1 MTSRQAGR
9 RIGTIAAEHRAGKQK
24 RPGGARQ
31 AAARPR
37 SSSAP
42 LSAKDRRRLA
52 QLVAC
57 GAIFVLLVAV
67 KLLQPGKMDA
77 LNQRLSSLLNQN
89 MDVQAVFSAVGEAVT
104 GEQDVSGSLRDVY
117 QAVFQPQEEGE
128 AVETSASAGA
138 ALPLET
144 PSALEALTAFRSGSA
159 TGTVGSGESPAAQEE
174 PADEVTSSGEATGTA
189 EPASEA
195 EVSTLAYVLYSAQ
208 NLPEN
213 VSLEQALLGFDYCTP
228 VMGTLSSGFG
238 YREHPVE
245 GEERFHYGIDI
256 AAATGTAIGCFA
268 DGTVT
273 AVGDSSSYGKYLI
286 VSHEGGFSTLYA
298 HCSKIIASSGQTV
311 TEGQTIA
318 EVGETGVATG
328 PHLHLELHQGDRY
341 LNPIYYVALA

>member
-9 RIGTIAAEHRAGKQK
+9 RIGTIAAEHRPVNRKK
-24 RPGGARQ
+24 RGGARQ
-31 AAARPR
+31 AGPR
-37 SSSAP
+37 KSAP

-67 KLLQPGKMDA
+67 KLLLPGKMAVLDEK
-77 LNQRLSSLLNQN
+77 LSGLLHQN
-89 MDVQAVFSAVGEAVT
+89 MDVQAVFSAVGQAVA
-104 GEQDVSGSLRDVY
+104 GEQDVGGTLRDVY
-117 QAVFQPQEEGE
+117 QAVFQPQGEEK
-128 AVETSASAGA
+128 AVETAASAGP
-138 ALPLET
+138 ALSLET
-144 PSALEALTAFRSGSA
+144 PAALEALTVFRSGTA
-159 TGTVGSGESPAAQEE
+159 AGAVEGRETPMENPAAQTTTDTAVGAETME
-174 PADEVTSSGEATGTA
+174 SGQSTET
-189 EPASEA
+189 
-195 EVSTLAYVLYSAQ
+195 EVSTLAYVLYSAN

-256 AAATGTAIGCFA
+256 AANTGTSIGCFA

-286 VSHEGGFSTLYA
+286 VSHDGGFSSLYA
-298 HCSKIIASSGQTV
+298 HCSKIIASSGQEV
-311 TEGQTIA
+311 KEGQTIA

-328 PHLHLELHQGDRY
+328 PHLHFELHQGDRY

>member
-9 RIGTIAAEHRAGKQK
+9 RIGTIAAEHRTGNRKK
-24 RPGGARQ
+24 RGGARQ
-31 AAARPR
+31 AVRR
-37 SSSAP
+37 KSEP
-42 LSAKDRRRLA
+42 LSPKDRRRLA

-67 KLLQPGKMDA
+67 KLLLPGKMDA
-77 LNQRLSSLLNQN
+77 LNTRLSGMLRQN

-104 GEQDVSGSLRDVY
+104 GQQDVGGSLRDVY
-117 QAVFQPQEEGE
+117 QAVFQPQEGE
-128 AVETSASAGA
+128 AVETAASAGP
-138 ALPLET
+138 ALSLEAPT
-144 PSALEALTAFRSGSA
+144 ALEALTAFRSPNETAESGTETA
-159 TGTVGSGESPAAQEE
+159 AEGENTGTAAQE
-174 PADEVTSSGEATGTA
+174 TA
-189 EPASEA
+189 ESGSAGEV
-195 EVSTLAYVLYSAQ
+195 EVSTLAYILYSAN
-208 NLPEN
+208 NLPDN
-213 VSLEQALLGFDYCTP
+213 VNLEQALLGFDYCTP

-256 AAATGTAIGCFA
+256 AASTGTPIGCFA

-286 VSHEGGFSTLYA
+286 VAHSGGFSTLYA

-311 TEGQTIA
+311 KEGQTIA

-341 LNPIYYVALA
+341 LNPIYYVSLA